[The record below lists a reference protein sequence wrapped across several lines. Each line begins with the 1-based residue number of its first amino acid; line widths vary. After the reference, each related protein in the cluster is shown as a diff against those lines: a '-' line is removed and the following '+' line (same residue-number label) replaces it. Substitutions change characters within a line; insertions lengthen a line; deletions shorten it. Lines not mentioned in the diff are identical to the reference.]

1 MGTREVDETQLQ
13 SLQNVARSV
22 SEIMKDPKRRM
33 KLLELQKEAEPN
45 AVIPEIE
52 VVKPVEAAIASMN
65 EKFDKL
71 ATELQSEREK
81 RENDQKLAEFAAKYE
96 KGRTTLRTR
105 GYSDEGVASIEKL
118 MEERGI
124 ANHEDGMA
132 VWERMNPPQEPVK
145 SPSGLT
151 RFLQAAHA
159 DGEDELSKQLI
170 ASKGNDDFV
179 LDRMIDQI
187 RREGQ

>member
-1 MGTREVDETQLQ
+1 MATKEIEEAQLVAM
-13 SLQNVARSV
+13 QNVTRSV

-33 KLLELQKEAEPN
+33 RLLELQKEAEPN
-45 AVIPEIE
+45 AVIPELE

-81 RENDQKLAEFAAKYE
+81 RDNDKKLAEFADKYE
-96 KGRTTLRTR
+96 KGRTKLRTR

-124 ANHEDGMA
+124 ADHEDGMT
-132 VWERMNPPQEPVK
+132 VWERINPPQEPVK
-145 SPSGLT
+145 APTGLT

-159 DGEDELSKQLI
+159 DGEDELAKQLI
-170 ASKGNDDFV
+170 SSKGNDDFV